1 MDIIAEILESA
12 LGDQGIRKTRIMFK
26 VQLSYNQL
34 REYIPYLQSRELI
47 SYDAQRGVYKTTK
60 KGTRVLELYNKINEL
75 ASLHRFVNSYF
86 RTGGTARALTN
97 LNTTFI
103 IICCQL
109 D

>member
-47 SYDAQRGVYKTTK
+47 SYDTQRRVYKTTK
-60 KGTRVLELYNKINEL
+60 RGQGSWNYITRLMNLHLCIDLETRILGQEV
-75 ASLHRFVNSYF
+75 R
-86 RTGGTARALTN
+86 RAH
-97 LNTTFI
+97 
-103 IICCQL
+103 
-109 D
+109 